1 MKISTLGHTW
11 LLDIDGTIL
20 EHNGYI
26 SGKERLLPGVK
37 EFWNNI
43 PEKDFIILLTARPQ
57 EYWQQTLN
65 FIKDQGLRFD
75 HAIFNLPTGERI
87 LINDMKPSGLDTAI
101 GINLERNIGLSNIK
115 IDFDENL

>member
-11 LLDIDGTIL
+11 LVDIDGTIL

-26 SGKERLLPGVK
+26 SGEEKLLPGVK
-37 EFWNNI
+37 EFWDKI
-43 PEKDFIILLTARPQ
+43 PSQDFIILLTARPQ
-57 EYWQQTLN
+57 SQWKQTLD
-65 FIKDQGLRFD
+65 FIKEQGLRFD

-101 GINLERNIGLSNIK
+101 GINIERNIGLSNLK
-115 IDFDENL
+115 IELDNNL